1 MIISVVIPVYSGAD
15 HLVALNEALARERQ
29 RWQTEG
35 APFELGEAI
44 FVDDASIDSSSE
56 VLRDLDEK
64 YDWIRVVTL
73 ARNFGQHPA
82 TIAGIL
88 HTSGD
93 WVVTLD
99 EDLQHDPAAIQ
110 SLLKIAAETNAD
122 IVYARPDGSVH
133 GGYRDVASR
142 MYKRLMVT
150 LTRKTEVA
158 SFNSFRL
165 LRGSVARAAASV
177 SGHETYYDIALGWFT
192 DRFESVELPM
202 TDSRY
207 ASSAQSGYSFS
218 KLLSHARRLV
228 ISSQTKALRATAL
241 VGLLGVAVAMVFAT
255 RALIIQTLSSSQ
267 VEGWTSL
274 FAAILFFGG
283 ITSLILAVI
292 VEYLTNVVLHLHGKP
307 TFFAIDRSSDTELA
321 EWFGE
326 SDAPTPT

>member
-99 EDLQHDPAAIQ
+99 EDLQHDSAAIE

-192 DRFESVELPM
+192 DRFESVELPYDRFPVCKLGAKWVQLHEAVEPCQ
-202 TDSRY
+202 TAGHLLPSQSTSCSGPCRPSRCLGCDGFCNPSTPY
-207 ASSAQSGYSFS
+207 SDPRLFSG
-218 KLLSHARRLV
+218 R
-228 ISSQTKALRATAL
+228 
-241 VGLLGVAVAMVFAT
+241 GLD
-255 RALIIQTLSSSQ
+255 
-267 VEGWTSL
+267 
-274 FAAILFFGG
+274 
-283 ITSLILAVI
+283 VI
-292 VEYLTNVVLHLHGKP
+292 VRSNTVLRRHYV
-307 TFFAIDRSSDTELA
+307 TDT
-321 EWFGE
+321 GCD
-326 SDAPTPT
+326 S

>member
-35 APFELGEAI
+35 APFELGEAYLSTMRPSTHRVRFFGI
-44 FVDDASIDSSSE
+44 SMRSTTGSESSH
-56 VLRDLDEK
+56 
-64 YDWIRVVTL
+64 WPVTSGNIL
-73 ARNFGQHPA
+73 QQ
-82 TIAGIL
+82 IAGIL

-93 WVVTLD
+93 WVVTLV
-99 EDLQHDPAAIQ
+99 EDLQHDSAAIE

-207 ASSAQSGYSFS
+207 ANSAQSGYSFT
-218 KLLSHARRLV
+218 KLLRPCQTAGHLLPSQSTSCSGPCRPSRCLGCDGFCNPSTPYSDPRLF
-228 ISSQTKALRATAL
+228 SGR
-241 VGLLGVAVAMVFAT
+241 GLD
-255 RALIIQTLSSSQ
+255 
-267 VEGWTSL
+267 
-274 FAAILFFGG
+274 
-283 ITSLILAVI
+283 VI
-292 VEYLTNVVLHLHGKP
+292 VRSNTVLRRHYV
-307 TFFAIDRSSDTELA
+307 TDT
-321 EWFGE
+321 GCD
-326 SDAPTPT
+326 S